1 MNNTIEREAMLEHLQ
16 KYRSYLHREKKYAE
30 GDTSSGYAMFE
41 GAIKAVN
48 NLIREVRKGEV

>member
-1 MNNTIEREAMLEHLQ
+1 MLEHLQ